1 MKLRLEAM
9 KEYAQKS
16 KLFVLPLL
24 NLPKGPESIGC
35 YLGIKGL
42 NLCDECAF
50 IMLYYNK
57 DANYPKFLKEIEN
70 NKFFDFSLTDGEFD
84 IIVFD
89 LSPIRKDYM
98 RIYNGEY
105 SKLSKI
111 AKILI
116 HKSND
121 EKAMVGINPEYYYK
135 ELAELLQHP
144 EEEIKNTELISPP
157 DFENEILSVSEKV
170 YLELTLDYKIP
181 VEIISY

>member
-42 NLCDECAF
+42 KLCNDCAF

-57 DANYPKFLKEIEN
+57 DKDYPKLLAEIQK
-70 NKFFDFSLTDGEFD
+70 NKFYDFFVTDGEFD
-84 IIVFD
+84 IIIFD
-89 LSPIRKDYM
+89 LSPIEKDYM

-116 HKSND
+116 HKSSD

-135 ELAELLQHP
+135 EVAELLQHP

-170 YLELTLDYKIP
+170 YLELTQDYEVP
-181 VEIISY
+181 VETISC